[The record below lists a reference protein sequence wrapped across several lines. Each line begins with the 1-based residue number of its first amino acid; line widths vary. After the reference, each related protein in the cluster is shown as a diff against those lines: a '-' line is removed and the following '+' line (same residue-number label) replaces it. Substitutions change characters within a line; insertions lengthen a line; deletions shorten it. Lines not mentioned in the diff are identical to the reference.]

1 MKRSDFFSLLNENES
16 VIIIF
21 FTGKNCVPCEKVKPY
36 VTKIEPTLGYK
47 VHWLD
52 READSDVYSAMKAK
66 GQLKGVPS
74 LLAYKK
80 GNVSIIA
87 DLSIS
92 GSNMNEVESFFDQLE
107 FL

>member
-1 MKRSDFFSLLNENES
+1 MRRSEFFSKLSENKS
-16 VIIIF
+16 VIVIF

-36 VTKIEPTLGYK
+36 VKEMMK
-47 VHWLD
+47 VTSYEIICLD
-52 READSDVYSAMKAK
+52 REEDSDLYSAMKAK

-80 GNVSIIA
+80 ENNSIIA

-92 GSNMNEVESFFDQLE
+92 GSNMNEVESFFDQLD